1 MMEYI
6 KLYWEHNFDDEPI
19 VIFYEVCVEDERLA
33 KRSIDVYAN
42 GETKNVDD
50 LYEGVIEITP
60 IPTIE
65 EFNSGAWGD
74 EFFAS
79 LVTQEE
85 FESVW
90 INKS

>member
-1 MMEYI
+1 MEYI
-6 KLYWEHNFDDEPI
+6 KLYWEYNFDDEPI
-19 VIFYEVCVEDERLA
+19 VIFYEVCVEVERLA
-33 KRSIDVYAN
+33 KRSIDVYEN
-42 GETKNVDD
+42 GEIKKVDD

-60 IPTIE
+60 IPTVE
-65 EFNSGAWGD
+65 EFNSGVWGD

-90 INKS
+90 INNS

>member
-1 MMEYI
+1 MEYI

-19 VIFYEVCVEDERLA
+19 VIFYEVCVEAERLA

-65 EFNSGAWGD
+65 EINSGVWGD

>member
-19 VIFYEVCVEDERLA
+19 VIFYEVCVEAERLA

-65 EFNSGAWGD
+65 EINSGVWGD

>member
-19 VIFYEVCVEDERLA
+19 VIFYEVCVETERLA

-42 GETKNVDD
+42 GKTKNVDD

-65 EFNSGAWGD
+65 EFNSGVLG
-74 EFFAS
+74 
-79 LVTQEE
+79 
-85 FESVW
+85 
-90 INKS
+90 K

>member
-19 VIFYEVCVEDERLA
+19 VIFYEVCVEAERLA

-65 EFNSGAWGD
+65 EF
-74 EFFAS
+74 
-79 LVTQEE
+79 
-85 FESVW
+85 ESVW

>member
-1 MMEYI
+1 
-6 KLYWEHNFDDEPI
+6 
-19 VIFYEVCVEDERLA
+19 
-33 KRSIDVYAN
+33 
-42 GETKNVDD
+42 VDD
-50 LYEGVIEITP
+50 LYEGVREITP

-65 EFNSGAWGD
+65 EFNSGVWGD

>member
-19 VIFYEVCVEDERLA
+19 VIFYEVCVEAERLA

-50 LYEGVIEITP
+50 LYESVIEITP

-65 EFNSGAWGD
+65 EINSGVWGD

-79 LVTQEE
+79 LVTQEK

>member
-19 VIFYEVCVEDERLA
+19 VIFYEVCVEAERLA

-65 EFNSGAWGD
+65 EFNSGVWGE